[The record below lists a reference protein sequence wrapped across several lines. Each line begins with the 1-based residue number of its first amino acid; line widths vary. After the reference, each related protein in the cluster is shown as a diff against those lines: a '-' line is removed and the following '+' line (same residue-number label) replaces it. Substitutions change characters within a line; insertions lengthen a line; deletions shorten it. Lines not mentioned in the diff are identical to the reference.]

1 MAIIFEKTNLGR
13 YVLKIGDAENCLKN
27 SKNAHTHAMYVSL
40 RLRKKKLN
48 FPKMAKT
55 SDVWLAS
62 DLKLLL
68 PKIECRYIS
77 SSSENSF
84 LTVFVAFC
92 CTFLLAVSTFCI
104 ISREN
109 DQKSVY
115 NK

>member
-1 MAIIFEKTNLGR
+1 
-13 YVLKIGDAENCLKN
+13 
-27 SKNAHTHAMYVSL
+27 
-40 RLRKKKLN
+40 
-48 FPKMAKT
+48 MAKT
-55 SDVWLAS
+55 SDVWMAS

-68 PKIECRYIS
+68 PKIECRYI

-92 CTFLLAVSTFCI
+92 CTFLLAVSTFGI

>member
-1 MAIIFEKTNLGR
+1 M
-13 YVLKIGDAENCLKN
+13 LKIGDAENCLKN
-27 SKNAHTHAMYVSL
+27 SKNAHTHAMAYVSF
-40 RLRKKKLN
+40 RLKKLN

-55 SDVWLAS
+55 SDVWMAS

-77 SSSENSF
+77 NSSENSF

-109 DQKSVY
+109 DQKSVCI
-115 NK
+115 

>member
-27 SKNAHTHAMYVSL
+27 SKNAHTHAISQV
-40 RLRKKKLN
+40 KKKLN